1 MKKIIV
7 FILLIFNWHGINAQN
22 FERLF
27 HTEFD
32 SYATDVIQIN
42 HSYFVASIHVFEK
55 FYPFENSTSELLKLD
70 LNGNITK
77 SLKFDFLNN
86 HVKINKLIRVDD
98 DIFLHGINSIDAYTF
113 SQKAFIARID
123 TNLNIK
129 YLQNYFIENVP
140 FNIVDVVDYDSS
152 NFLMYYLPGYPYY
165 LALINKNNGSIELK
179 TQKDYPF
186 FSLIH
191 LKNKNKIHLYPY
203 NSFSFPFL
211 SYDNTTFT
219 IIDSVNFSSLNQV
232 SKSKLMINDSTYFI
246 ASEYLKNTPPNYPD
260 ACWDFSIIKVNDSL
274 NNITDFVYVTY
285 PNTLSHKIAYN
296 NALSFC
302 QSDSNIIYYGGTYN
316 FSLPEP
322 TDFIKESRRFEL
334 LKIDR
339 NGYFIDR
346 KIFSNNNENYS
357 LVMESLTAT
366 SDGGCI
372 MVGWFW
378 DYSQDNPVEKRSI
391 YILKVDSLGN
401 YNPSLNITKI
411 NQNPLIHLFP
421 NPNSSRMMNI
431 TGIKGDETI
440 FIYTIHGQ
448 LLKKIQAQNSLDL
461 SDFSK
466 GTYIFSIHSSNGD
479 FIKNEKVIL
488 N

>member
-1 MKKIIV
+1 
-7 FILLIFNWHGINAQN
+7 
-22 FERLF
+22 
-27 HTEFD
+27 
-32 SYATDVIQIN
+32 
-42 HSYFVASIHVFEK
+42 
-55 FYPFENSTSELLKLD
+55 
-70 LNGNITK
+70 
-77 SLKFDFLNN
+77 
-86 HVKINKLIRVDD
+86 
-98 DIFLHGINSIDAYTF
+98 
-113 SQKAFIARID
+113 
-123 TNLNIK
+123 
-129 YLQNYFIENVP
+129 
-140 FNIVDVVDYDSS
+140 
-152 NFLMYYLPGYPYY
+152 
-165 LALINKNNGSIELK
+165 
-179 TQKDYPF
+179 
-186 FSLIH
+186 
-191 LKNKNKIHLYPY
+191 
-203 NSFSFPFL
+203 
-211 SYDNTTFT
+211 
-219 IIDSVNFSSLNQV
+219 
-232 SKSKLMINDSTYFI
+232 MINDSTYFI

-421 NPNSSRMMNI
+421 NPNSSKMMNI

-466 GTYIFSIHSSNGD
+466 GAYIFSIHSSNGD